1 MGSIALVG
9 TVVGCGAELEAS
21 SGADLNTGVGGD
33 AFELPITGNKA
44 GVGIG
49 DGFKGIGFGLFG

>member
-1 MGSIALVG
+1 MGSIVLVG
-9 TVVGCGAELEAS
+9 TMVECGAELEAR
-21 SGADLNTGVGGD
+21 SGVDLNTGVGGD
-33 AFELPITGNKA
+33 AIELPITGKKA